1 MNVVGRIVL
10 CQILGEG
17 DHGGSP
23 VRRNEQRGFRSL
35 GMGRWGQREY
45 RIRRWRTCGIEHGI
59 LNNEVELV
67 RNIAPYM
74 LISTV
79 VMAAGFQYQAEKT
92 RS

>member
-1 MNVVGRIVL
+1 LLKVSGWGAGGKGNIEFAD
-10 CQILGEG
+10 GE
-17 DHGGSP
+17 P
-23 VRRNEQRGFRSL
+23 
-35 GMGRWGQREY
+35 
-45 RIRRWRTCGIEHGI
+45 CGIEHRI

-79 VMAAGFQYQAEKT
+79 VMAAGFQYQAKKT